1 MGVQVPL
8 SAPYYK
14 GVTATIQNRVVAVFF
29 LDLILDPMILGTAW
43 DQLEPHRTV
52 QDR

>member
-8 SAPYYK
+8 SAPHYK
-14 GVTATIQNRVVAVFF
+14 GVTPTIQNRVVAASF

-43 DQLEPHRTV
+43 GQLGPPWAAQER
-52 QDR
+52 